1 MDTQSEAPKA
11 QSLMCSMAELAAEA
25 ALDNFL
31 ASMISAPLFPTLGLN
46 HLETHSYS
54 TYSKAVFPLTLVALK
69 SGTIVGE
76 WCPQMLKFW
85 ILPRG
90 TWSLGES

>member
-1 MDTQSEAPKA
+1 METQSLAPKA

-46 HLETHSYS
+46 HLLIQSSS
-54 TYSKAVFPLTLVALK
+54 TYSNAVLPLTLAAVR

-76 WCPQMLKFW
+76 WFPQMLKFF
-85 ILPRG
+85 ISVIG
-90 TWSLGES
+90 TLSF